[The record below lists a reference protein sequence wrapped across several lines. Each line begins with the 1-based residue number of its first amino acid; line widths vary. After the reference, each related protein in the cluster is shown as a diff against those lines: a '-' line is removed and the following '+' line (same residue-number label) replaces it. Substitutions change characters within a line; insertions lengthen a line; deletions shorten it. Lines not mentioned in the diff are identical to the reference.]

1 MEHATIFGGFGGQGL
16 LFAGHV
22 LAEAAMIEDRT
33 GNETRT
39 TVLGYTQRGGSP
51 TAYDRIWA
59 TRVGASAY
67 SLAAGGRWA
76 MMPVVRGG
84 TVEIAAISDVV
95 AEQRRVPAELYD
107 LARVF
112 F

>member
-1 MEHATIFGGFGGQGL
+1 
-16 LFAGHV
+16 
-22 LAEAAMIEDRT
+22 
-33 GNETRT
+33 
-39 TVLGYTQRGGSP
+39 VLGYTQRGGSP

-59 TRVGASAY
+59 TRVGAAAY
-67 SLAAGGRWA
+67 TLAGERRWG

-95 AEQRRVPAELYD
+95 AEQRRVPTELYE

>member
-1 MEHATIFGGFGGQGL
+1 
-16 LFAGHV
+16 
-22 LAEAAMIEDRT
+22 
-33 GNETRT
+33 
-39 TVLGYTQRGGSP
+39 
-51 TAYDRIWA
+51 
-59 TRVGASAY
+59 
-67 SLAAGGRWA
+67 

-84 TVEIAAISDVV
+84 TVEIAAINDVV